1 MSRRSLLLC
10 QLTLIGALALLPVSV
25 WAAASSPAASAP
37 EMTLQQVLTQIQTQK
52 QDQLALEQE
61 ALTLLWRAAVVRS
74 SPIRLALEKLSNPVA
89 ESTPTDKSS
98 GAKARSVVKQ
108 AAQLGAVTS
117 AMLTGSPLGLVTGQ
131 ILSDALTVDGQTP
144 ARIGVSDVDLALLTK
159 EVEQLQHQLLSRY
172 LVYRKSRRLAYAS
185 RQSRE
190 AAFKDLQAGVARL
203 SFQLGPSSSKD
214 ALEKHPLFQVMQAQY
229 DQIAQ
234 LEQYYVRQWRQ
245 HAEALMLLTG
255 PEAVEAMERQVGT
268 QLFENASL

>member
-1 MSRRSLLLC
+1 
-10 QLTLIGALALLPVSV
+10 
-25 WAAASSPAASAP
+25 
-37 EMTLQQVLTQIQTQK
+37 MTLQQVLTQIQAQK

-89 ESTPTDKSS
+89 EFTPTDKST

-131 ILSDALTVDGQTP
+131 ILSEALTVDGQTP
-144 ARIGVSDVDLALLTK
+144 AKLGVSDVDLALLTK

-172 LVYRKSRRLAYAS
+172 LVYRKSRRLAFAS

-190 AAFKDLQAGVARL
+190 AAFKDLQAGVSRL